1 MNRYNLSNNYPAGKT
16 SYANRVAYDRHLSQA
31 TPFITNPI
39 KGASGMRGG
48 GSVLKARQRRRGGTP
63 PLALSDVPFL

>member
-1 MNRYNLSNNYPAGKT
+1 
-16 SYANRVAYDRHLSQA
+16 
-31 TPFITNPI
+31 
-39 KGASGMRGG
+39 MRGG